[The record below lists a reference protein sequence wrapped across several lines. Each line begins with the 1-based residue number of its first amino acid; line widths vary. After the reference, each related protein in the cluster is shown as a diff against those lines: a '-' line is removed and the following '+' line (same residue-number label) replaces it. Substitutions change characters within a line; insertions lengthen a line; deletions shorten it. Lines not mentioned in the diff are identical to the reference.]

1 MTVPTILLPV
11 FVEIALIFVLLFWMA
26 ALRQMT
32 VRRGDLSFQDAA
44 LGSPWTGRTAQVT
57 NSFNNQ
63 FQLPTLFFAAVILAL
78 VTHKADTA
86 FVVLEWLFV
95 AFRILHAAVHT
106 GPNVV
111 RVRGPL
117 WGLSSFVLLI
127 MWVWFA
133 LHILAGF

>member
-1 MTVPTILLPV
+1 MTFAAILLPA
-11 FVEIALIFVLLFWMA
+11 FVQVALIFVLLLWMA
-26 ALRQMT
+26 GLRQGA
-32 VRRGDLSFQDAA
+32 VHRGELRFQDAA
-44 LGSPWTGRTAQVT
+44 LGNPWTGRTAQVT

-63 FQLPTLFFAAVILAL
+63 FQLPTLFFVVVILAL
-78 VTHKADTA
+78 ITRKADLA

-95 AFRILHAAVHT
+95 VFRILHAAIHS

-111 RVRGPL
+111 RVRGPI
-117 WGLSSFVLLI
+117 WGLSFLVLLI